1 MPHGGYRKP
10 PVRLVV
16 MTLFVLGDFL
26 MVFCFQKVAIFNG
39 NLLFFR
45 QKSVAIWSKI
55 IKKEGVIGRNAQN
68 LYKQESDARCG
79 IFLIV
84 APQHLVSS
92 IKKIGLAYRFLLS
105 FLHECLNFW
114 QICELTKTQENC
126 NILYYIY
133 NKMEKCAYP
142 RGIFTAFTKR
152 KEMSLCV

>member
-1 MPHGGYRKP
+1 MPFGVSYA
-10 PVRLVV
+10 LLI
-16 MTLFVLGDFL
+16 LFVLGDFL
-26 MVFCFQKVAIFNG
+26 MAFCFQKVAIFNG

-68 LYKQESDARCG
+68 LYKQESDARYG

-84 APQHLVSS
+84 ASQHLVSL
-92 IKKIGLAYRFLLS
+92 IKKTGSVYCFLPFS
-105 FLHECLNFW
+105 LHECLNFW
-114 QICELTKTQENC
+114 QICELTKTPKNC

-133 NKMEKCAYP
+133 NEMEKYVHL
-142 RGIFTAFTKR
+142 RGIFNAFAKR